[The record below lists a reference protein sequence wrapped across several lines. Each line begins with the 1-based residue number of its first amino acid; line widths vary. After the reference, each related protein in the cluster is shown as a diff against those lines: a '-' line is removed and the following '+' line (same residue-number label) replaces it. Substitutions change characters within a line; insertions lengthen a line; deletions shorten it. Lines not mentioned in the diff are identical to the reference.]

1 MKRFIL
7 CLSVVAAVGFGA
19 VSASAVTAGRYT
31 GKTADKRAV
40 SFRVSGHRVRSF
52 AFQARWRCT
61 NGSGFVTH
69 ATFRTIKIHGR
80 RFSGAYAVTAGSLA
94 TTIRGTLRGR
104 RATGTI
110 RRRAHFNSQRKL
122 ARNGALVCSV
132 NTRFTARRR

>member
-1 MKRFIL
+1 MCFLADENQSKTM
-7 CLSVVAAVGFGA
+7 
-19 VSASAVTAGRYT
+19 TAGKYT

-61 NGSGFVTH
+61 NGSGFVTR
-69 ATFRTIKIHGR
+69 ATFKSIKIRGR

-104 RATGTI
+104 RARGTI

-132 NTRFTARRR
+132 NTRFTARRRYAA

>member
-7 CLSVVAAVGFGA
+7 CLGVIAAVGFGA
-19 VSASAVTAGRYT
+19 VSASAVTAGKYT

-40 SFRVSGHRVRSF
+40 SFRVSGQRVWSF

-61 NGSGFVTH
+61 NGSGFVTR
-69 ATFRTIKIHGR
+69 ATFKSIKIRGR
-80 RFSGAYAVTAGSLA
+80 RFSGAYAVTTGSLA